1 MPYQDLTQLN
11 VYEFGNK
18 TDVDAFTTE
27 IDNRF
32 KSPAT
37 VTEHTAT
44 STTPEAG
51 TPVVYVASMPAAA
64 GSIDLT
70 MPARFRVSN
79 VVCAKT
85 GANAGAACT
94 LTVGSTGNAITN
106 AVNMNVNLK
115 VVVGAG
121 ELDPAYSSLP
131 AGGLLRFTTAGGSAD
146 CRMLVTVS
154 GYHV

>member
-1 MPYQDLTQLN
+1 MPYSNLTELN

-32 KSPAT
+32 KSSAT

-44 STTPEAG
+44 STSAEAG
-51 TPVVYVASMPAAA
+51 TPVVYAVSMPAAA
-64 GSIDLT
+64 GTVDLT
-70 MPARFRVSN
+70 MPAAFRVSSVICN
-79 VVCAKT
+79 KT

-94 LTVGSTGNAITN
+94 LTLGSTGNAITN
-106 AVNMNVNLK
+106 AVDMNVSLN
-115 VVVGAG
+115 VVVSNGTLTVHSG
-121 ELDPAYSSLP
+121 LP

-154 GYHV
+154 GYHI